1 VNPDK
6 IRREINPG
14 NLATGPLGRSD
25 RFEQSIDFRGQFGG
39 ASGVAEGAQD
49 SRVLA
54 VAIARGQPIGAMEF
68 RSPAQERKTV
78 WRWLGVADEHAIDVD
93 VEVTSR
99 AVRHTGVL
107 IDPIVIWDS

>member
-1 VNPDK
+1 M
-6 IRREINPG
+6 
-14 NLATGPLGRSD
+14 
-25 RFEQSIDFRGQFGG
+25 
-39 ASGVAEGAQD
+39 AERAQD

-107 IDPIVIWDS
+107 IDPIVIWDSYCAGTAVGIPSVPIGLRTMQCLYSITSSPSHQELEWLRRI